1 MSFALIQ
8 DLKQVLGLSTI
19 FNADSSV
26 TKVIDLSLGDVGTV
40 SFNKCDATQNNDSQR
55 IVLGAGRVYSLDF
68 YVSAA
73 GSESRW
79 SLIDASASSSAGT
92 AFGSDIYNFRPM
104 QAGAFG
110 EDLLRPLVF
119 TKGLVIAYTA
129 TAGNFSRQVY
139 YGLV

>member
-73 GSESRW
+73 GGDARW
-79 SLIDASASSSAGT
+79 SLIDATASSAAGT
-92 AFGSDIYNFRPM
+92 AFGSALYTFRPV
-104 QAGAFG
+104 QTGAFG
-110 EDLLRPLVF
+110 EDFIRPLVF
-119 TKGLVIAYTA
+119 TKGIVIAYTA
-129 TAGNFSRQVY
+129 TAGNFSRQIFY
-139 YGLV
+139 TPL